1 MVFNQLCPPALI
13 YLIFS
18 TTQVI
23 IDSVKGLYNTALMKI
38 WVAIL
43 FTILLNYLCSL
54 GLGTISWLIVFIPF
68 ILMTLVVAVLLLM
81 FGLDPSTG
89 KLKIENKKKHKHH
102 KHGPGEN
109 DTHSHGHGPHSDLG
123 LGSKQEEEEKKADD
137 NTLDY
142 HKSADTGSGGGGDGS
157 SKLNDVNGETK
168 QQKTDRILTRSVL
181 FYQEQEQDS
190 IKDGMLG
197 KKKGDEDLKGASEV
211 GNDGTSFDTN
221 NIKLFIEDQTNLIY
235 GMGEH
240 EIASWFKTNALE
252 CINNLEGTTEE
263 KQQKVFNCLK
273 KISDEVRSKIPSLEK
288 QNRYINNVLHRY
300 CPDAKNEVDCDDAV
314 RKNWLKFT

>member
-23 IDSVKGLYNTALMKI
+23 IDSVKGLYNTALIKI

-81 FGLDPSTG
+81 FGLDPKTG
-89 KLKIENKKKHKHH
+89 KLKIEDKEKHKHH
-102 KHGPGEN
+102 KHGPEEDN
-109 DTHSHGHGPHSDLG
+109 THTHGDGPHADHGSGHEKKHHKHHNKHHKKHGHGMG
-123 LGSKQEEEEKKADD
+123 E
-137 NTLDY
+137 
-142 HKSADTGSGGGGDGS
+142 
-157 SKLNDVNGETK
+157 SKLNDVKGETK
-168 QQKTDRILTRSVL
+168 QEKTDRILTRSVL
-181 FYQEQEQDS
+181 FYQEEEGPER
-190 IKDGMLG
+190 DGMLG

-211 GNDGTSFDTN
+211 KDDGTSFDTN
-221 NIKLFIEDQTNLIY
+221 NIKLFIEDQTNLLF

-240 EIASWFKTNALE
+240 EIASWYKTSALE
-252 CINNLEGTTEE
+252 CINSLEGTKKE
-263 KQQKVFNCLK
+263 KQNKVENCLSK
-273 KISDEVRSKIPSLEK
+273 LKDEIVSKIPTLDK
-288 QNRYINNVLHRY
+288 KNRFENNVLHRY
-300 CPDAKNEVDCDDAV
+300 CPDAKTEVDCKDAWI
-314 RKNWLKFT
+314 KNWLKFD

>member
-81 FGLDPSTG
+81 FGLDPKTG
-89 KLKIENKKKHKHH
+89 KLKIEDKEKHKHH
-102 KHGPGEN
+102 KHGAEEAN
-109 DTHSHGHGPHSDLG
+109 THSHGHGPHDEHG
-123 LGSKQEEEEKKADD
+123 KGMEKKKKESD
-137 NTLDY
+137 NTL
-142 HKSADTGSGGGGDGS
+142 ADLGQN
-157 SKLNDVNGETK
+157 KLDDAKKETK
-168 QQKTDRILTRSVL
+168 QEKTDRILTRSVL
-181 FYQEQEQDS
+181 FYQEQEQDAV
-190 IKDGMLG
+190 KDGMLG
-197 KKKGDEDLKGASEV
+197 KKKGDADLKGASEV
-211 GNDGTSFDTN
+211 SDDGTSFDTN

-252 CINNLEGTTEE
+252 CINNLEGTTEQ

-273 KISDEVRSKIPSLEK
+273 KISNEVVTKIPTLEK
-288 QNRYINNVLHRY
+288 QNRYLNNVLHRY
-300 CPDAKNEVDCDDAV
+300 CPDAKQELDCDDAV
-314 RKNWLKFT
+314 KKNWLKFA

>member
-81 FGLDPSTG
+81 FGLDPKTG
-89 KLKIENKKKHKHH
+89 KLKIEDKEKHKHH
-102 KHGPGEN
+102 KHGPEDNG
-109 DTHSHGHGPHSDLG
+109 THSHGHGPHDDHG
-123 LGSKQEEEEKKADD
+123 KGMEKKKEESD
-137 NTLDY
+137 NTIANL
-142 HKSADTGSGGGGDGS
+142 GQN
-157 SKLNDVNGETK
+157 KLNDAKKETK
-168 QQKTDRILTRSVL
+168 QEKTDRILTRSVL
-181 FYQEQEQDS
+181 FYQEQEQDAL
-190 IKDGMLG
+190 KDGMLG
-197 KKKGDEDLKGASEV
+197 KKKGDTDLKGASEV
-211 GNDGTSFDTN
+211 SDDGTSFDAN
-221 NIKLFIEDQTNLIY
+221 NVKLFIEDQTNLLF

-240 EIASWFKTNALE
+240 EIASWYKTSALE
-252 CINNLEGTTEE
+252 CINNLEGTTKE
-263 KQQKVFNCLK
+263 KQDKVTSC
-273 KISDEVRSKIPSLEK
+273 LEK
-288 QNRYINNVLHRY
+288 LNNEITSKMPNLEKKQRFVNNALFRY
-300 CPDAKNEVDCDDAV
+300 CPDAKNQAECNESWI
-314 RKNWLKFT
+314 KNWLKFA

>member
-81 FGLDPSTG
+81 FGLDPKTG
-89 KLKIENKKKHKHH
+89 KLKIEDKEKHKHH
-102 KHGPGEN
+102 KHGKEEN
-109 DTHSHGHGPHSDLG
+109 DTHSHGSGPHEDHG
-123 LGSKQEEEEKKADD
+123 NGMGEEKKESENSLANLGNNKLDD
-137 NTLDY
+137 A
-142 HKSADTGSGGGGDGS
+142 K
-157 SKLNDVNGETK
+157 KETK

-181 FYQEQEQDS
+181 FYQEQEEDS
-190 IKDGMLG
+190 HKDAMLG
-197 KKKGDEDLKGASEV
+197 KKKGDSELKGATEV
-211 GNDGTSFDTN
+211 SDDGKSFDAN
-221 NIKLFIEDQTNLIY
+221 NVKLFIEDQTNLLF

-240 EIASWFKTNALE
+240 EIASWYKTSALE
-252 CINNLEGTTEE
+252 CINNLEGTTQE
-263 KQQKVFNCLK
+263 KQDKVANCLEK
-273 KISDEVRSKIPSLEK
+273 LGEEIKSKIPTLEK
-288 QNRYINNVLHRY
+288 KNRFANNALHRY
-300 CPDAKNEVDCDDAV
+300 CPNATTQADCSESWK
-314 RKNWLKFT
+314 KNWLKFA

>member
-89 KLKIENKKKHKHH
+89 KLRMEDQQKHKHH
-102 KHGPGEN
+102 KHG
-109 DTHSHGHGPHSDLG
+109 
-123 LGSKQEEEEKKADD
+123 KEED
-137 NTLDY
+137 NSYTW
-142 HKSADTGSGGGGDGS
+142 SRS
-157 SKLNDVNGETK
+157 S
-168 QQKTDRILTRSVL
+168 
-181 FYQEQEQDS
+181 
-190 IKDGMLG
+190 
-197 KKKGDEDLKGASEV
+197 
-211 GNDGTSFDTN
+211 
-221 NIKLFIEDQTNLIY
+221 
-235 GMGEH
+235 
-240 EIASWFKTNALE
+240 
-252 CINNLEGTTEE
+252 
-263 KQQKVFNCLK
+263 
-273 KISDEVRSKIPSLEK
+273 
-288 QNRYINNVLHRY
+288 
-300 CPDAKNEVDCDDAV
+300 
-314 RKNWLKFT
+314 

>member
-18 TTQVI
+18 TTQVV

-89 KLKIENKKKHKHH
+89 KLKIENKQKHKHH
-102 KHGPGEN
+102 KHGPEEDG
-109 DTHSHGHGPHSDLG
+109 THSHGHGPHADF
-123 LGSKQEEEEKKADD
+123 GSGHKGEEKEKADD
-137 NTLDY
+137 NALGY
-142 HKSADTGSGGGGDGS
+142 FNSADTGSGGGGS
-157 SKLNDVNGETK
+157 SKLNDAKGETN
-168 QQKTDRILTRSVL
+168 QQKTDRILKRSIL
-181 FYQEQEQDS
+181 FFQEKAEDGNN
-190 IKDGMLG
+190 DGMLS

-211 GNDGTSFDTN
+211 EDDGSNFDTN
-221 NIKLFIEDQTNLIY
+221 NVKLFIEDQTNLLF

-240 EIASWFKTNALE
+240 EIASWYKTNALE

-263 KQQKVFNCLK
+263 KQDKVARCLESLNDE
-273 KISDEVRSKIPSLEK
+273 ISMKMPDLEK
-288 QNRYINNVLHRY
+288 KNRFANNAMHRY
-300 CPDAKNEVDCDDAV
+300 CPGSKDNTEC
-314 RKNWLKFT
+314 RESWLKNWLKFT

>member
-81 FGLDPSTG
+81 FGLDPKTG
-89 KLKIENKKKHKHH
+89 KLKIHDKEKHKHH
-102 KHGPGEN
+102 KHGPGE
-109 DTHSHGHGPHSDLG
+109 DGTHSHGHGPHDDHG
-123 LGSKQEEEEKKADD
+123 KRMGEEKKESD
-137 NTLDY
+137 NTL
-142 HKSADTGSGGGGDGS
+142 ANLGQN
-157 SKLNDVNGETK
+157 KLVDAKKETK
-168 QQKTDRILTRSVL
+168 QEKTDRILTRSVL
-181 FYQEQEQDS
+181 FYQEQEQD
-190 IKDGMLG
+190 KDGMVG
-197 KKKGDEDLKGASEV
+197 KKKGDADLKGATEV
-211 GNDGTSFDTN
+211 SDDGKNFDTN
-221 NIKLFIEDQTNLIY
+221 NVKLFIDDQTNLLF

-240 EIASWFKTNALE
+240 EIASWYKTNALE
-252 CINNLEGTTEE
+252 CVNNLEGTTKEKRNKVATCLEKLNEE
-263 KQQKVFNCLK
+263 IV
-273 KISDEVRSKIPSLEK
+273 SKIPTLEK
-288 QNRYINNVLHRY
+288 KNRFKNNALYRY
-300 CPDAKNEVDCDDAV
+300 CPGAKTDAECNETW
-314 RKNWLKFT
+314 RKNWLKFD

>member
-89 KLKIENKKKHKHH
+89 KLRMEDQQKHKHH
-102 KHGPGEN
+102 KHGPEE
-109 DTHSHGHGPHSDLG
+109 DHTHTHGHGPHEDPG
-123 LGSKQEEEEKKADD
+123 IGHEHKKKETDD
-137 NTLDY
+137 NTLGY
-142 HKSADTGSGGGGDGS
+142 FNSADTGAGGGSAS
-157 SKLNDVNGETK
+157 SKTKDAKKETK
-168 QQKTDRILTRSVL
+168 QEKTDRILQRSFL
-181 FYQEQEQDS
+181 FYQEDVPH
-190 IKDGMLG
+190 KDGMLG
-197 KKKGDEDLKGASEV
+197 KKKGDEDLKGATSV
-211 GNDGTSFDTN
+211 SGDGSSFDSN
-221 NIKLFIEDQTNLIY
+221 HVKLYIEDTTNLLF
-235 GMGEH
+235 GMQEP
-240 EIASWFKTNALE
+240 EIASWYKTTALE

-263 KQQKVFNCLK
+263 KEEKVMNCLNQAREDMLQK
-273 KISDEVRSKIPSLEK
+273 FTDPQKRNLLA
-288 QNRYINNVLHRY
+288 NNMLHRY
-300 CPDAKNEVDCDDAV
+300 CPDAKTDSDCHAAV
-314 RKNWLKFT
+314 KKNWLKFE